1 MITSPIRLTRR
12 KPATTNGEGT
22 SVPYNPMVIEKEFTL
37 ELVVDPRVYTDAD
50 SHRFPNL
57 IVPRFAPDPSG
68 SLDDVDTMP
77 FFEQYDAL
85 IQFVTKTNKTVGS
98 YHNTHHLIGVAWL
111 TYVLSELTGV
121 RTHQRALVTAALFHD
136 YHHPAGYDDVSN
148 ISATLKAMDDSG
160 IWDSKLISPRR
171 ADVEFIIRQTQWP
184 LPDNLQ
190 LTREGELLRDA
201 DQLYATYFFDLTLS
215 ERLFSELG
223 PRFGCT
229 SRSEWLV
236 RNVEYALSLRNGFYW
251 PVSDSMFDASLNKA
265 INLQV
270 KQLADLCAR

>member
-1 MITSPIRLTRR
+1 
-12 KPATTNGEGT
+12 
-22 SVPYNPMVIEKEFTL
+22 MVIEKDLTL

-68 SLDDVDTMP
+68 SLDNVDTMP
-77 FFEQYDAL
+77 FFERYSVPID
-85 IQFVTKTNKTVGS
+85 FVIKTNKTVGS

-111 TYVLSELTGV
+111 VYVLSELNGV
-121 RTHQRALVTAALFHD
+121 REQQDALVIAALFHD
-136 YHHPAGYDDVSN
+136 YHHPAGYDDVVN
-148 ISATLKAMDDSG
+148 IDTTLNAMASSG
-160 IWDSKLISPRR
+160 FWDNNQHLPCLRTDAES
-171 ADVEFIIRQTQWP
+171 IIRQTQWP

-229 SRSEWLV
+229 SRSEWLA
-236 RNVEYALSLRNGFYW
+236 RNVEYALSLRNSFYW